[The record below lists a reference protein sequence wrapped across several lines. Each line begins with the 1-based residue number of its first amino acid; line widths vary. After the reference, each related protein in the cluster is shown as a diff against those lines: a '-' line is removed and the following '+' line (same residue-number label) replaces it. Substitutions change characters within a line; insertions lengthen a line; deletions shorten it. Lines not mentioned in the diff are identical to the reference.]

1 MELTAGQ
8 VAVVTGA
15 ASGIGLAMA
24 RRFAADGLRVVLAD
38 VEEEPLRAA
47 ADELTADGA
56 RVLARTVDV
65 GVREEVAA
73 LADAAYDAFGAVHLL
88 CNNAGWAPAP
98 RGGCGST
105 TPTTGHGRS
114 R

>member
-24 RRFAADGLRVVLAD
+24 RRFAAEGLRVVLAD

-47 ADELTADGA
+47 ADELAADGA
-56 RVLARTVDV
+56 RVLARTV
-65 GVREEVAA
+65 EVSSIGHRCDPMRLTAA
-73 LADAAYDAFGAVHLL
+73 ARRVMALSVLICD
-88 CNNAGWAPAP
+88 P
-98 RGGCGST
+98 
-105 TPTTGHGRS
+105 
-114 R
+114 